1 MHLAPSPGQ
10 QEPLVSVG
18 RVALAVTEV
27 HQVEVVLVQT
37 EAVQTAPKEVRE
49 QVHLSEAHSAQTTH
63 LP

>member
-1 MHLAPSPGQ
+1 
-10 QEPLVSVG
+10 VG